1 MAIWRT
7 EVDSDYKSLGYDN
20 ERHVRQIMSY
30 ERGELHEWRPVYVQ
44 VVDEWGSKHEQ
55 MPSFPGLSMDI
66 TCGEATKS
74 ILDGLLH
81 EHVDFL
87 PLASHTIRDDQYYI
101 LYPKTVLDC
110 LDNEESEFVRLRS
123 GYIRGVRRYVFKPDC
138 IGDTPMF
145 RLPIAGSPIG
155 SPFVNDAFKQ
165 LVEDNHL
172 TGLEFRKVWDG

>member
-7 EVDSDYKSLGYDN
+7 EVDSDYKSLGYDY

-30 ERGELHEWRPVYVQ
+30 ERGELSVWRPVYVQ
-44 VVDEWGSKHEQ
+44 VVDEWGSKHER

-66 TCGEATKS
+66 TCGEETKS

-101 LYPKTVLDC
+101 LFPRTILDC
-110 LDNEESEFVRLRS
+110 LDNELSEFRRMPS
-123 GYIRGVRRYVFKPDC
+123 GYIVGVPKYVFKPDC
-138 IGDTPMF
+138 IGATPIF

-155 SPFVNDAFKQ
+155 EPYVNDTFKQ
-165 LVEDNHL
+165 LVEDHNL
-172 TGLEFRKVWDG
+172 TGLKFSKVWEG

>member
-1 MAIWRT
+1 M
-7 EVDSDYKSLGYDN
+7 Y
-20 ERHVRQIMSY
+20 
-30 ERGELHEWRPVYVQ
+30 
-44 VVDEWGSKHEQ
+44 
-55 MPSFPGLSMDI
+55 I
-66 TCGEATKS
+66 TCNVATKS
-74 ILDGLLH
+74 VVDALLH

-87 PLASHTIRDDQYYI
+87 PLASHTIKDDQYYI
-101 LYPKTVLDC
+101 LYPRIVLDC

-123 GYIRGVRRYVFKPDC
+123 GYIRGVRRYAFKPDC

-165 LVEDNHL
+165 LVENNHL